1 MKDTWK
7 GGTDMLLKKNIV
19 KISVL
24 VISILFF
31 LGINLSLIR

>member
-24 VISILFF
+24 VISILLF